1 MPHQTAK
8 TIRTAL
14 CRKTV
19 PGCVLRLCDRCA
31 SKLGDRIF
39 VTSGPARIAL
49 HKTVL
54 LHFSVQKV
62 FCGLGIVRS
71 TSGMQQ
77 SNQNTSSCCG
87 EILPNARSNKK
98 HQQLPWGHLS
108 QILRSNKNTSIC
120 CGEILYTLLTI
131 YYYSIRVW
139 KCPRGGR
146 DILKTH
152 TAKILGGRGGNRR

>member
-1 MPHQTAK
+1 MCFGSSCGVTLK
-8 TIRTAL
+8 CSRSI
-14 CRKTV
+14 
-19 PGCVLRLCDRCA
+19 
-31 SKLGDRIF
+31 S
-39 VTSGPARIAL
+39 VTSGAARIAL

-54 LHFSVQKV
+54 LRFSVQKV

-71 TSGMQQ
+71 TSGMHQ

-87 EILPNARSNKK
+87 EILPNARSNKT

-120 CGEILYTLLTI
+120 CGFLLYTLLNI
-131 YYYSIRVW
+131 YYYYYYSIRVW